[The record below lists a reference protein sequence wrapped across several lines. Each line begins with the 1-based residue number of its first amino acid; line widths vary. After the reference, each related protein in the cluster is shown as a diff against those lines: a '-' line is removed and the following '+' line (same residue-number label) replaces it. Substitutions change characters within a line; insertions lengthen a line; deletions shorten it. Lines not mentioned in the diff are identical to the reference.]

1 MELWQGLPP
10 EIRRDYAVVHT
21 VKCTAEKE
29 LVLLQRRADG
39 LRVLLRNYPREAPA
53 VYALLAGRELPHMP
67 RILACEAREGGG
79 YVLEEFI
86 EGRRLGDGP
95 LLEPQHALRVLR
107 QTCEALAAL
116 HALGVVHRD
125 VKPENL
131 LETPDGQ
138 VYLLD
143 FDAARQ
149 YKSHVEKDTCT
160 LGTTGYAA
168 PEQFGIVQTDQRADI
183 FALGVTLNV
192 LATGCHPSQKLC
204 RAPLRHIV
212 LKCTRIDPRA
222 RYQTAQAVRRA
233 CAPRLLWLRC
243 TAGPARVRSVRMA
256 ALCACAVFLCAACTL
271 LLRSFLQPDALPVA
285 PQSSAVPYSDSST
298 APVSL
303 SLSGT
308 GSMSGSLSTS
318 ASASGSMSTSSV
330 FSFSETS
337 DASRGTSSSRPSSSS
352 QQSASKPA
360 SSNTT
365 SNTSPS
371 AASSNTGSRPAS
383 SSKPASSSSS
393 SKPASSSSKPAS
405 SSEPAS
411 SSSKPASSSSKPT
424 SSSAPPASSNNPQ
437 HEAEIR
443 AAIAE
448 YEALYNQYLELSQL
462 HQAAYQEYQ
471 ALYGYQLEQYSATS
485 NAASSQYYKLRDA
498 AAAAQA
504 RADAALAADPPD
516 TATAQAAQAEAD
528 SLSQQAA
535 EQWAIYNE
543 AHTAWQTLSN
553 QPEVQAARSKF
564 SNYAVQTNALSPQCS
579 ALRDR
584 VYYLQDLYGIYL
596 M

>member
-10 EIRRDYAVVHT
+10 EVRRDYAVVRT

-39 LRVLLRNYPREAPA
+39 LRVLLRNYPEEAPA

-86 EGRRLGDGP
+86 EGRCLGDGP

-243 TAGPARVRSVRMA
+243 TAGPARVRTVRMA

-271 LLRSFLQPDALPVA
+271 LLRSFLQPGALPVA

-308 GSMSGSLSTS
+308 DSMSGSLSTS
-318 ASASGSMSTSSV
+318 ASASGSMSTNSV

-371 AASSNTGSRPAS
+371 AASSV
-383 SSKPASSSSS
+383 
-393 SKPASSSSKPAS
+393 
-405 SSEPAS
+405 
-411 SSSKPASSSSKPT
+411 
-424 SSSAPPASSNNPQ
+424 APPSSSNNPQ

-448 YEALYNQYLELSQL
+448 LNELERQYNEASQNFQSIQTTYEGT
-462 HQAAYQEYQ
+462 
-471 ALYGYQLEQYSATS
+471 YGYLKSQYTTTA
-485 NAASSQYYKLRDA
+485 NAASTQCATLTSSASQ
-498 AAAAQA
+498 AQA

-516 TATAQAAQAEAD
+516 TSTAQAAQAEANA
-528 SLSQQAA
+528 LSQQAA
-535 EQWAIYNE
+535 QQYAIFLEANSAALAIQDDPAATAMYNDLLRASSLASQCFDQWSR
-543 AHTAWQTLSN
+543 QLS
-553 QPEVQAARSKF
+553 
-564 SNYAVQTNALSPQCS
+564 
-579 ALRDR
+579 R
-584 VYYLQDLYGIYL
+584 VEYLQDLYGIYL
-596 M
+596 FP

>member
-1 MELWQGLPP
+1 MTDRGRLEREETQMELWQGLPP
-10 EIRRDYAVVHT
+10 EVRRDYAVVHT

-39 LRVLLRNYPREAPA
+39 LRVLLRNYPGQAPA

-86 EGRRLGDGP
+86 EGRCLGDGP

-107 QTCEALAAL
+107 QACEALAAL

-131 LETPDGQ
+131 LEAPDGQ

-143 FDAARQ
+143 FDASRQ

-204 RAPLRHIV
+204 RSPLRHIV

-233 CAPRLLWLRC
+233 CAPRLFWLRC
-243 TAGPARVRSVRMA
+243 TAGPARVRTVRMA
-256 ALCACAVFLCAACTL
+256 ALCTCAVFLCAACTL
-271 LLRSFLQPDALPVA
+271 LLRSFLQPGALPVA

-308 GSMSGSLSTS
+308 DSTSGSFSTSASLS
-318 ASASGSMSTSSV
+318 ASASGSVSAGSV

-337 DASRGTSSSRPSSSS
+337 DASRSTSSSRPSSSS

-365 SNTSPS
+365 SNTSSS
-371 AASSNTGSRPAS
+371 AASSNPAS
-383 SSKPASSSSS
+383 SSTVSSGTASSNTSSS
-393 SKPASSSSKPAS
+393 NTA
-405 SSEPAS
+405 
-411 SSSKPASSSSKPT
+411 
-424 SSSAPPASSNNPQ
+424 SSSAPSSSSNNPQ

-448 YEALYNQYLELSQL
+448 LNELERQCNEANQNLHSIQTTYEGT
-462 HQAAYQEYQ
+462 
-471 ALYGYQLEQYSATS
+471 YGYLKSQYTTTA
-485 NAASSQYYKLRDA
+485 NAASTQCATLTSSASQ
-498 AAAAQA
+498 AQA

-516 TATAQAAQAEAD
+516 TSTAQAAQAEAD
-528 SLSQQAA
+528 ALSQQAA
-535 EQWAIYNE
+535 QQYAIFLEANSAALAIQDDPAATAMYNDLLRASSLASQCFDQWSR
-543 AHTAWQTLSN
+543 QLS
-553 QPEVQAARSKF
+553 
-564 SNYAVQTNALSPQCS
+564 
-579 ALRDR
+579 R
-584 VYYLQDLYGIYL
+584 VEYLQNLYGIYL
-596 M
+596 LS

>member
-10 EIRRDYAVVHT
+10 EVRRDYAVVRT

-39 LRVLLRNYPREAPA
+39 LRVLLRNYPEEAPA

-86 EGRRLGDGP
+86 EGRCLGDGP

-256 ALCACAVFLCAACTL
+256 ALCACAVFSVCGLHTAAAL
-271 LLRSFLQPDALPVA
+271 VSAARRAARRPAEQRRPPFRQQHRAGQPVPFRRRQHERFAQHILQRVRLYEHQLRFFVQRNVGRLPRHVLVSSFLVFAAKRIKAGVLEHNFEHIFQCGFIHHRQPAGFVLEACISFVFVKTGVFFVKTGLLIFETGFLLFEADFFLC
-285 PQSSAVPYSDSST
+285 T
-298 APVSL
+298 ARLV
-303 SLSGT
+303 
-308 GSMSGSLSTS
+308 
-318 ASASGSMSTSSV
+318 
-330 FSFSETS
+330 E
-337 DASRGTSSSRPSSSS
+337 
-352 QQSASKPA
+352 QSAA
-360 SSNTT
+360 R
-365 SNTSPS
+365 
-371 AASSNTGSRPAS
+371 G
-383 SSKPASSSSS
+383 
-393 SKPASSSSKPAS
+393 
-405 SSEPAS
+405 
-411 SSSKPASSSSKPT
+411 
-424 SSSAPPASSNNPQ
+424 
-437 HEAEIR
+437 
-443 AAIAE
+443 
-448 YEALYNQYLELSQL
+448 
-462 HQAAYQEYQ
+462 
-471 ALYGYQLEQYSATS
+471 
-485 NAASSQYYKLRDA
+485 RD
-498 AAAAQA
+498 
-504 RADAALAADPPD
+504 PCG
-516 TATAQAAQAEAD
+516 
-528 SLSQQAA
+528 
-535 EQWAIYNE
+535 
-543 AHTAWQTLSN
+543 H
-553 QPEVQAARSKF
+553 
-564 SNYAVQTNALSPQCS
+564 C
-579 ALRDR
+579 
-584 VYYLQDLYGIYL
+584 GI
-596 M
+596 